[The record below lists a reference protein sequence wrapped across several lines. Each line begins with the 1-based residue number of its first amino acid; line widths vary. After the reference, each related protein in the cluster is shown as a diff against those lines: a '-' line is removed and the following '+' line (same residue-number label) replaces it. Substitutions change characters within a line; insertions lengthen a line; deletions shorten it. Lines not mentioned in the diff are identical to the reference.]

1 MCVKPFGRTH
11 TMTRPNKIFQDTT
24 SYNLK
29 IEKKDYEELKK
40 YSTKESDT
48 FNMQVSIADLIRTSV
63 KLYLEDLRKLYG
75 KETNQDKRAT
85 EK

>member
-1 MCVKPFGRTH
+1 MCVKPFGRIH
-11 TMTRPNKIFQDTT
+11 AMTRPNKIFSETT
-24 SYNLK
+24 TYSLT

-63 KLYLEDLRKLYG
+63 KLYLEDLHKAYG
-75 KETNQDKRAT
+75 KETNKDKCAT
-85 EK
+85 KK

>member
-11 TMTRPNKIFQDTT
+11 TMTRPNKLFKDTT
-24 SYNLK
+24 SYNLT

-63 KLYLEDLRKLYG
+63 KLYLEDLHKAYG
-75 KETNQDKRAT
+75 KETNQDKHT
-85 EK
+85 TKK